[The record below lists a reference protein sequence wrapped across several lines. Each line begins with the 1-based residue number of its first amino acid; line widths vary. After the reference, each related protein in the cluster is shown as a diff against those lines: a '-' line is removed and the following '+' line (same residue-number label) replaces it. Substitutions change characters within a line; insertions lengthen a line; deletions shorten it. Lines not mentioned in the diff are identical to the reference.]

1 MTNAANIPA
10 QKPGNNEAWAKALED
25 SAAKF
30 AESKLN
36 FGQEQIFATEQILK
50 NKFLCDIARNNPSS
64 LRLAMYNVAA
74 IGLTLNPASREAY
87 LVPRRKNQNE
97 PFKVCL
103 DVSYIGLIHL
113 GTEGGGINW
122 AKSELVYSNDTWEF
136 RGPAEKPKHVF
147 DPFDTPEQRGVL
159 RGAYCL
165 AELETGGFM
174 VEPMSLADM
183 HKVRDSS
190 EAFKKGVGPWIDW
203 PEQMYLKCPVK
214 RGSKWWPR
222 RTEKLDT
229 ALKFLNEENGE
240 GLATLTIPADSSA
253 ALPPPAKREE
263 IESKVLNW
271 IDDCLIRA
279 SKSGA
284 FASCEEVM
292 EKRLTDKSCLS
303 YALQE
308 LAATKERVKSQA
320 RRKVA

>member
-1 MTNAANIPA
+1 M
-10 QKPGNNEAWAKALED
+10 
-25 SAAKF
+25 
-30 AESKLN
+30 
-36 FGQEQIFATEQILK
+36 
-50 NKFLCDIARNNPSS
+50 
-64 LRLAMYNVAA
+64 
-74 IGLTLNPASREAY
+74 
-87 LVPRRKNQNE
+87 
-97 PFKVCL
+97 
-103 DVSYIGLIHL
+103 
-113 GTEGGGINW
+113 
-122 AKSELVYSNDTWEF
+122 
-136 RGPAEKPKHVF
+136 
-147 DPFDTPEQRGVL
+147 
-159 RGAYCL
+159 

-183 HKVRDSS
+183 NKVRDSS

-203 PEQMYLKCPVK
+203 QEQMYLKCPVK

-222 RTEKLDT
+222 RSEKLDT

-240 GLATLTIPADSSA
+240 GLATLAIPADSSL

-308 LAATKERVKSQA
+308 LAATKERVTSQA
-320 RRKVA
+320 RRNVA